1 MDWQIISAVA
11 SVVSALAIVAGT
23 LFVVVQ
29 LRQEA
34 KDRDFAVGTS
44 LFEIW
49 QSRDFQEEQ
58 LFLLHKLPISSWSEL
73 VALGRGHEIERA
85 LRRVGGFYDRVGHLI
100 ISDIIDQDH
109 ILPAIGADA
118 LAVWQKI
125 APLVEEARRAEN
137 PALFQS
143 FEAVLPNCVECARPL
158 ASAGLKP
165 TAGAAQNPAPS
176 DGVAR
181 ISPQELKPLVEQDA
195 VAVLDVAKTALRE
208 RVKGAVRAEPNEL
221 TGWLRALPRNKP
233 VVTYCA

>member
-1 MDWQIISAVA
+1 MDWQVISAVA

-23 LFVVVQ
+23 LFVVFQ

-58 LFLLHKLPISSWSEL
+58 LFLLHKLPIKTWSEL

-100 ISDIIDQDH
+100 ISRIIDQDH

-118 LAVWQKI
+118 LVVWQKI
-125 APLVEEARRAEN
+125 WPLVEEARRFEN
-137 PALFQS
+137 PTLFQS
-143 FEAVLPNCVECARPL
+143 FEAVLPNCVDCVRPL
-158 ASAGLKP
+158 SPLNFESKAGS
-165 TAGAAQNPAPS
+165 AQNRPS
-176 DGVAR
+176 FDGVER
-181 ISPQELKPLVEQDA
+181 ISPQELKPLIEQNA
-195 VAVLDVAKTALRE
+195 VAVLDVGKTARSE
-208 RVKGAVRAEPNEL
+208 RVKGAIRAEPNDL
-221 TGWLRALPRNKP
+221 AGWLRALPPNKP